1 VAEGEGLDEGDRRAW
16 ASLLKEGPKLILSD
30 EAEAVGGAITSMV
43 VAPQKLATIKPPPAP
58 PRRAAR
64 GAGGRRRR
72 KKG

>member
-1 VAEGEGLDEGDRRAW
+1 M
-16 ASLLKEGPKLILSD
+16 KEGPKLILSD

>member
-1 VAEGEGLDEGDRRAW
+1 
-16 ASLLKEGPKLILSD
+16 LKEGLKLILSD

-43 VAPQKLATIKPPPAP
+43 VAPPKLATIKPLPAP